1 MVNTRYTL
9 HIFEQN
15 KKISITI
22 TILDNSGDPVLESHV
37 FPKLSISLRIQNIY
51 LPVATYA
58 GDEIQQ
64 VGYYLLQLQYSVP
77 CGLCSCCS
85 VSATVL
91 SHSFYQCG

>member
-9 HIFEQN
+9 HIFEQTKN
-15 KKISITI
+15 LSLTI

-37 FPKLSISLRIQNIY
+37 FPKMSIFKNSELLS
-51 LPVATYA
+51 VATYA

-64 VGYYLLQLQYSVP
+64 VGYYSLQLQYSVP

-85 VSATVL
+85 VSTTVL
-91 SHSFYQCG
+91 GHSF